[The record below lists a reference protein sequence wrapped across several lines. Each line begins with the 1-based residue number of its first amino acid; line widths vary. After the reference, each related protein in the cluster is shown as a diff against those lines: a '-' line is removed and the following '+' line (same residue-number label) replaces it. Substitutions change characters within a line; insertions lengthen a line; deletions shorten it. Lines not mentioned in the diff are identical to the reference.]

1 MSELQDKNQPEEQ
14 LLQFIRTRE
23 PATSNILLSQQT
35 VIKPGPQI
43 WKSANLLH
51 IGPRETGEIRHRSL
65 KLEAFRWRAGIG
77 YDFDRPEA
85 KWYCEDDEIDKL
97 RTFLDC
103 FNEAITPGEHAVL
116 KVDKNSRE
124 LVEATLE
131 AAKNEKFTAS
141 DLRDLLSALVQTP
154 NALTFL
160 PQLGTTDYGR
170 IVAAALR
177 AGHQAEALEKL
188 QHMIGAECVEQEFQ
202 ELFTKNWWMLGSR
215 YIRLIPRREWTN
227 EETLDLLLQSVDGYF
242 DIIELKRSNT
252 RLFVQDH
259 NILIPSNEVNRA
271 VNQAAHYISEI
282 ESSRDNLVR
291 RYGLDLY
298 KLKAKILIGYL
309 NADDADIK
317 QKREAL
323 RRYNSHLHRIEV
335 VTFDQIEN
343 IAHHVLNHNI
353 SEAKSQSEL

>member
-1 MSELQDKNQPEEQ
+1 MNESQDKNQREEQ

-35 VIKPGPQI
+35 VIKSGPQT
-43 WKSANLLH
+43 WKTANLLH
-51 IGPRETGEIRHRSL
+51 IGPRETGEIKHRTL
-65 KLEAFRWRAGIG
+65 NLEAYRWRAGLG
-77 YDFDRPEA
+77 YDFDNPEA
-85 KWYCEDDEIDKL
+85 KWYCKDDEIEKL
-97 RTFLDC
+97 CTFLDC
-103 FNEAITPGEHAVL
+103 FNDATAPGEHAVL

-131 AAKNEKFTAS
+131 AAKHGKFTAS
-141 DLRDLLSALVQTP
+141 DLRDLLSALVENP

-160 PQLGTTDYGR
+160 PQLGATDYGR

-177 AGHQAEALEKL
+177 AGHQAEALKKL
-188 QHMIGAECVEQEFQ
+188 QQIIAAEGVEQDFQ

-252 RLFVQDH
+252 RLFIQDH

-298 KLKAKILIGYL
+298 KLKAKVLIGYL
-309 NADDADIK
+309 NTEDSDIK

-335 VTFDQIEN
+335 ITFDQIEN
-343 IAHHVLNHNI
+343 IAYHVLNYNI
-353 SEAKSQSEL
+353 SEAKSQAEE

>member
-35 VIKPGPQI
+35 VIKGGPQI
-43 WKSANLLH
+43 WKTANLLH
-51 IGPRETGEIRHRSL
+51 IGPRETGEVRHRTL
-65 KLEAFRWRAGIG
+65 NLEAYRLRAGIG
-77 YDFDRPEA
+77 YDFDKPEA
-85 KWYCEDDEIDKL
+85 KWYCKDEEIDKL
-97 RTFLDC
+97 RTFWDC
-103 FNEAITPGEHAVL
+103 FNEATTPGEHAVL
-116 KVDKNSRE
+116 KVDENSRE

-131 AAKNEKFTAS
+131 AAKHGKFTAS
-141 DLRDLLSALVQTP
+141 DLRDLLSALVQIP

-160 PQLGTTDYGR
+160 PQLGATDYGR

-177 AGHQAEALEKL
+177 AGHQAEALKIL
-188 QHMIGAECVEQEFQ
+188 QQIIGTEGVEQEFQ
-202 ELFTKNWWMLGSR
+202 KLFTQNWWMLGSR

-252 RLFVQDH
+252 KLFVEDH

-298 KLKAKILIGYL
+298 KLKAKVLIGYL
-309 NADDADIK
+309 NAEDSDIR

-323 RRYNSHLHRIEV
+323 RRYNSHLHRIEI

-343 IAHHVLNHNI
+343 ITLHVLNHNI
-353 SEAKSQSEL
+353 AEAKSQSEE